1 MKRIIICIALII
13 VAVSCERE
21 DVKLPVL
28 SEREVGDSM
37 SAVAFSSRI
46 KTMGVSTKS
55 AYISPS
61 FDDAMI
67 SSVTL
72 AVYEHASGVL
82 YTTGHFTSDYSNMQM
97 KLRSGVEYDIYALA
111 NMGDQ
116 TGNCPHNRSALLS
129 DFTYTVP
136 SYAEVNEKGIP
147 MTGCIEHYIA
157 GSGEDATLDLRR
169 LFAKVVLNVTTEY
182 DGGLPGGVV
191 ITDLRICNGNAVL
204 NAFGRSAMTDA
215 SSRISTDDYLT
226 TNTVNASS
234 VVFYVPENRQGKI
247 GNAFSSLDKN
257 PDRNSEVNAVR
268 DLLTYA
274 EVTVAAASAYYTGT
288 IHYRSYIGADETTD
302 FDIQGNCCYIWD
314 MTLTED
320 GLVNDDWKIDQ
331 DIRDDRFMRFL
342 ADPVIVESGDEVQWE
357 DILETNISWIDMA
370 GTYGG
375 TVIYE
380 SLPDAVGFAVRDDV
394 VVGDVMTAT
403 LLPLRNS
410 HPFLEAETSFRVVSK
425 YINFDSDVYEV
436 NPRKTVTSFIEYGN
450 SYTGVVTGAGGVLES
465 DGKEWI
471 VDVPEGLPHSTNGTN
486 YLDYAYAYDS
496 LADSVNWTPS
506 RYTPP
511 GDYPI
516 VCRTMNGKH
525 SDVAILRVRDTRWIN
540 TDNAIDGLPRETTM
554 ALSEINDATIWN
566 IGYAFG
572 DLSVSDDT
580 GKTCEAPNAGF
591 FAGNRMIDRWNEHIG
606 YSLRGSAEDYLVPDD
621 VTNKISSF
629 SVTSDIPIGDY
640 VYDIYWKD
648 TWNDATATY
657 SVKDSAV
664 LHITG
669 IYITSVSVSPSTL
682 TVRKGETLSINASV
696 QPRNAS
702 LKKVTWE
709 VVSGGEC
716 VSVESTGDLQA
727 AVMGLQT
734 GTATVRAIAADGSG
748 VQSRNVCTI
757 TVTNPPV
764 SLAVLPAE
772 ETIYMGTSLP
782 FRAIATLYDGSVADV
797 TSNCRWTTSNRNIA
811 TVGNNDGVAVAGSST
826 SGICMITASYN
837 LSGNQS
843 LTATATLNVVAR
855 PTPVSIDYLGAAI
868 YLLHNNSSGVSQINN
883 THNMGSLPLRLN
895 YADGTSIIGTVSSL
909 GATLSAS
916 DTDVISIS
924 GSSRIITG
932 GRGITTVSIS
942 CDGQSVDVNVYVSSY
957 RITPSMANSIYLVTG
972 SSQTFNSYLIP
983 YNQTS
988 EIPFS
993 VNWNVRNEPGY
1004 GQITVT
1010 NDYGSSTSV
1019 IGRVAGTAWLS
1030 VEYAGEYGTL
1040 SIDYTIQV
1048 QNGGGGST
1056 TYYLEVSPESV
1067 TLNEGG
1073 TAQFTAKYHTV
1084 TGGNDDG
1091 GVAVQASWSI
1101 SSGGS
1106 YISITSDGLVT
1117 AQSSGRARIMAS
1129 YKGKTGYATVIV
1141 SNAPPVITH
1150 YLEVTPTESIVEVG
1164 NTLQFTAIYHTVT
1177 NGMDDGGV
1185 IVTPVWGSSDNAVA
1199 TINAGG
1205 TATARARGIAT
1216 IIASYSADGESYTA
1230 AGTLTVAQQ
1239 VAEVCRIEITPAE
1252 TTISEGATLTYVV
1265 RKYTDIYTDGILSF
1279 KDLTGV
1285 VIPNTDVAWSIVSGG
1300 SCATVNSSGIAT
1312 GVSPGDVT
1320 VKATYR
1326 SDASVTATALL
1337 HIDNVYNVDPG
1348 TGGTG
1353 SGGGNY

>member
-1 MKRIIICIALII
+1 MRRIVICIALII
-13 VAVSCERE
+13 AAVSCGRE
-21 DVKLPVL
+21 EIIFPTLAGGYV
-28 SEREVGDSM
+28 EDSI
-37 SAVAFSSRI
+37 SVVAFTSSVIR
-46 KTMGVSTKS
+46 MGVTTKS
-55 AYISPS
+55 AYISPE

-67 SSVTL
+67 SSITL
-72 AVYEHASGVL
+72 AAYEHASGLL
-82 YTTGHFTSDYSNMQM
+82 YTTRHFTTGYDHMQM
-97 KLRSGVEYDIYALA
+97 KLRAGEEYDIYALA

-116 TGNCPHNRSALLS
+116 ASRCPNNRSALLT
-129 DFTYTVP
+129 DFTYTVS

-147 MTGCIEHYIA
+147 MTGRIEQYVA
-157 GSGEDATLDLRR
+157 GSSDDATFNLRR
-169 LFAKVVLNVTTEY
+169 LFAKVVLNVATQY
-182 DGGLPGGVV
+182 DGGQSGGVT
-191 ITDLRICNGNAVL
+191 IADLRICNGNAVL
-204 NAFGRSAMTDA
+204 KAFGRSAIADA
-215 SSRISTDDYLT
+215 SNRISAEDYYT
-226 TNTVNASS
+226 TNTVNATS
-234 VVFYVPENRQGKI
+234 VVFYVPENRQGII
-247 GNAFSSLDKN
+247 GNAASSIDKN
-257 PDRNSEVNAVR
+257 PDRNSEINAVR
-268 DLLTYA
+268 DLLTYV
-274 EVTVAAASAYYTGT
+274 EVTVDAASTYYTGT

-314 MTLTED
+314 ITLTED

-331 DIRDDRFMRFL
+331 DIQDDRYVQFL
-342 ADPVIVESGDEVQWE
+342 SDLVPVESGDVVKWQ
-357 DILETNISWIDMA
+357 DILETNLSWTDMA

-380 SLPDAVGFAVRDDV
+380 NLPDAVGFAVRDDV
-394 VVGDVMTAT
+394 VEGDVMTAT
-403 LLPLRNS
+403 LQPLHNS
-410 HPFLEAETSFRVVSK
+410 HPLLEAETNFRVVSR
-425 YINFDSDVYEV
+425 YINFDADVYEV

-450 SYTGVVTGAGGVLES
+450 SYTGEVTGAGGVKES
-465 DGKEWI
+465 EGKEWI
-471 VDVPEGLPHSTNGTN
+471 VEVPEGLPHSDNGTN

-496 LADSVNWTPS
+496 LADSVTWTPS
-506 RYTPP
+506 RYAPP
-511 GDYPI
+511 GDYPV

-525 SDVAILRVRDTRWIN
+525 DDVAILRVRDTRWVN
-540 TDNAIDGLPRETTM
+540 TDNAIDGLHRETTL
-554 ALSEINDATIWN
+554 ALSGISGTTVWN

-580 GKTCEAPNAGF
+580 RKTCEAPNAGYY
-591 FAGNRMIDRWNEHIG
+591 AGNRINDRWNEHIG
-606 YSLRGSAEDYLVPDD
+606 YSLRGNAEDYLVPDD
-621 VTNKISSF
+621 VTNNISSF
-629 SVTSDIPIGDY
+629 SVSPDIPIGDY

-648 TWNDATATY
+648 TWNDATAAY

-669 IYITSVSVSPSTL
+669 VYITSISVAPATL
-682 TVRKGETLSINASV
+682 AVRKGETLSISASV

-702 LKKVTWE
+702 LKKVIWE
-709 VVSGGEC
+709 VVSGGGC

-748 VQSRNVCTI
+748 IQSRNVCTI

-782 FRAIATLYDGSVADV
+782 FKAIATLYDGSIADV

-811 TVGNNDGVAVAGSST
+811 TVGGNDGVAVAGSST
-826 SGICMITASYN
+826 PGTCTISATYNISGS
-837 LSGNQS
+837 QS
-843 LTATATLNVVAR
+843 LTGTSTLNVVAR
-855 PTPVSIDYLGAAI
+855 PAPVSIDYLGDAI
-868 YLLHNNSSGVSQINN
+868 FLLHNNSSGISQIYN

-909 GATLSAS
+909 GATLTAS
-916 DTDVISIS
+916 ETGIISIS
-924 GSSRIITG
+924 GSARIITG
-932 GRGITTVSIS
+932 GRGTASVSIS
-942 CDGQSVDVNVYVSSY
+942 CDGQSVAANVYVSSY
-957 RITPSMANSIYLVTG
+957 RITPSMANSIYISTG
-972 SSQTFNSYLIP
+972 SSWAFNSYLIP

-1030 VEYAGEYGTL
+1030 VEYAGEYGT
-1040 SIDYTIQV
+1040 IDIEYTIQV
-1048 QNGGGGST
+1048 QNTGGGST
-1056 TYYLEVSPESV
+1056 TYYLEVSPESI

-1073 TAQFTAKYHTV
+1073 TAQFTAIYHTV
-1084 TGGNDDG
+1084 AGGNDDG

-1101 SSGGS
+1101 SSGSS
-1106 YISITSDGLVT
+1106 YVSISSDGLVT
-1117 AQSSGRARIMAS
+1117 AQSSGRARVMAT
-1129 YKGKTGYATVIV
+1129 YKGKSGYATVIV
-1141 SNAPPVITH
+1141 SDDPPVITH

-1164 NTLQFTAIYHTVT
+1164 NTQQFTAIYHTVT

-1185 IVTPVWGSSDNAVA
+1185 IVTPVWGSSDSAVA

-1205 TATARARGIAT
+1205 TATARARGTAT

-1239 VAEVCRIEITPAE
+1239 VAAVCRIEITPAE
-1252 TTISEGATLTYVV
+1252 TTISEGASITYEI
-1265 RKYTDIYTDGILSF
+1265 RKYTDIYTDGVLSF
-1279 KDLTGV
+1279 KDLTGA
-1285 VIPNTDVAWSIVSGG
+1285 VIPNTDVIWNIVSGG
-1300 SCATVNSSGIAT
+1300 AFATVNASGVAT
-1312 GVSPGDVT
+1312 GISPGDVT
-1320 VKATYR
+1320 VKATYN
-1326 SDASVTATALL
+1326 SDTSVTATALL